1 MTIDVEPGRVGPRII
16 ETEETGRLELS
27 VPLLPQANLLSPASR
42 PVPLAGCRRSDGYR
56 YPRGGGPWHRHGPV
70 YRRRVRARH
79 GARRRGCR
87 GSWRWLRRCR
97 VLAGRGAAW
106 AVTAA
111 LGGTP
116 AASHPV
122 GGIERAQTRDRHRRG
137 DRGTR
142 SAARR
147 GCRP

>member
-1 MTIDVEPGRVGPRII
+1 MTIDVEPGREWLGPRII

-27 VPLLPQANLLSPASR
+27 VPLLPQANLPSPPVARSR
-42 PVPLAGCRRSDGYR
+42 LPVAAAATGIGILVAGSLALTWS
-56 YPRGGGPWHRHGPV
+56 V

-87 GSWRWLRRCR
+87 RSWRRLRRCR

-111 LGGTP
+111 LGRTP

-122 GGIERAQTRDRHRRG
+122 GCIE
-137 DRGTR
+137 
-142 SAARR
+142 
-147 GCRP
+147 